1 MTVAKTPRG
10 LTARFFALFLALGAG
25 LGAGVAA
32 APPPDPEDSV
42 RSFYG
47 VLLTTMKNGPAL
59 GQSGRYAALAPV
71 VNTLFDVPFM
81 ARLAV
86 GPSWDALNP
95 AQQQQL
101 VAAFGRYVSAT
112 YADRFDSYSGEELQ
126 VTGDQPYGGGAIVET
141 RIVRAGQ
148 QPVTINY
155 LMRQNQGVWQISD
168 VYLDGTISQVA
179 TQRSEFHS
187 ILLRQGVEGLISTL
201 THKVDL
207 LTSNTREPP

>member
-1 MTVAKTPRG
+1 MTVAKTPRE
-10 LTARFFALFLALGAG
+10 LTAKSFALMLALGTSLVAG
-25 LGAGVAA
+25 AA
-32 APPPDPEDSV
+32 AALPPSPEDSV

-47 VLLTTMKNGPAL
+47 VLLTTMKNGSAL

-86 GPSWDALNP
+86 GPSWDGLTP

-101 VAAFGRYVSAT
+101 VLAFGRYVSAT
-112 YADRFDSYSGEELQ
+112 YADRFDSYSGEQLQ

-148 QPVTINY
+148 EPVTINY

-187 ILLRQGVEGLISTL
+187 ILLQQGVEGLISTL

-207 LTSNTREPP
+207 LTSNTGQSR